1 MDKDKLANKIAG
13 KSVSRRGNEFTFK
26 ELAPGIHVYG
36 NIWPESMEFMKK
48 LEDTHQF
55 DREDY
60 YDEEIGKKAS
70 TCWVYHN
77 EDMADAFEEVV
88 DSYLFMWDLGPL
100 TREAFRITKFED
112 NEFFSV
118 HPDDSYG
125 TPRTAS
131 FVYYPND
138 NYEGGELEFVHFGL
152 KYKPKAGELLCFP
165 SGYSYQHK
173 IHKKT
178 GGDTRYTVVFFA
190 CEISQKERDAR
201 METLEFPYQPK
212 LEYILRK

>member
-1 MDKDKLANKIAG
+1 MDKDKLANKLAG

-152 KYKPKAGELLCFP
+152 KYKP
-165 SGYSYQHK
+165 
-173 IHKKT
+173 
-178 GGDTRYTVVFFA
+178 
-190 CEISQKERDAR
+190 
-201 METLEFPYQPK
+201 
-212 LEYILRK
+212 